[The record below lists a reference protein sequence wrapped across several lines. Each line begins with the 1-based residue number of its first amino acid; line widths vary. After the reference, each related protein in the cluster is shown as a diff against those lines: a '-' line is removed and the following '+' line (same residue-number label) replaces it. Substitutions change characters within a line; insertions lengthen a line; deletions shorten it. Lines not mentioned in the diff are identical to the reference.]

1 MGGAAVRGGRRVA
14 WSPEAPGGARSV
26 RGGRSAQLYTRLAQT
41 QCRGEYGFT
50 VSPRDVR
57 RCALSALV

>member
-41 QCRGEYGFT
+41 QCRGEYG
-50 VSPRDVR
+50 VPQGRSPL
-57 RCALSALV
+57 CAERTSLV